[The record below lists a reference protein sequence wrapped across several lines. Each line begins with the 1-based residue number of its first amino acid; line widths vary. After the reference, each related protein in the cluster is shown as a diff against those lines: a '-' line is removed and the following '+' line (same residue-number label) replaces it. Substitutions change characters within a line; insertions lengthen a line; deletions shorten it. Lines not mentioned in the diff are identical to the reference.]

1 MFSRKNP
8 QTDVNSVGINS
19 FNISAGCV
27 WNFPTELSGKY
38 SSLLNV
44 IAWISLV
51 VFREIKEKGKKCHKC
66 QQNKNLNG
74 HWQFL
79 TMQVYEC

>member
-8 QTDVNSVGINS
+8 QTDVSSVGINS

-51 VFREIKEKGKKCHKC
+51 VFREIKEKKKKCHKC
-66 QQNKNLNG
+66 
-74 HWQFL
+74 L
-79 TMQVYEC
+79 TKQEFKWALAISNYGSV